1 MNNNLLIILIF
12 VFQSCSNGSKINTNV
27 ISSDDMVDILCQRHI
42 LLSQINTFQY
52 DGDFSNFHLDSLMSD
67 CYISMG
73 YSNEEF
79 NKSWDYYITDANDEL
94 LVIYDKVLLRLQLLE
109 EETRN

>member
-1 MNNNLLIILIF
+1 MSEACL
-12 VFQSCSNGSKINTNV
+12 V
-27 ISSDDMVDILCQRHI
+27 ITDKHL
-42 LLSQINTFQY
+42 QY

-79 NKSWDYYITDANDEL
+79 NKSWDYYTTDAKMS
-94 LVIYDKVLLRLQLLE
+94 Y
-109 EETRN
+109 

>member
-1 MNNNLLIILIF
+1 MNNNLLIILII
-12 VFQSCSNGSKINTNV
+12 VLQSCSNGSKINTNV

-79 NKSWDYYITDANDEL
+79 NKSWDYYTTDANDEL

>member
-1 MNNNLLIILIF
+1 
-12 VFQSCSNGSKINTNV
+12 
-27 ISSDDMVDILCQRHI
+27 MVDILCQRHI

-52 DGDFSNFHLDSLMSD
+52 NGDFSNFHFDSLMSD

-79 NKSWDYYITDANDEL
+79 NKSWDYYTTDANDEL

>member
-1 MNNNLLIILIF
+1 MNNNLLIILII
-12 VFQSCSNGSKINTNV
+12 VFQSCSNGSKINTNL

-42 LLSQINTFQY
+42 LLSKINTFQY

-79 NKSWDYYITDANDEL
+79 NKSWDYYTTDANDEL

>member
-1 MNNNLLIILIF
+1 MNNNLLIILII
-12 VFQSCSNGSKINTNV
+12 VLQSCSNGSKINTNV

-52 DGDFSNFHLDSLMSD
+52 NGDFSNFHFDSLMSD

-79 NKSWDYYITDANDEL
+79 NKSWDYYTTDANDEL

>member
-1 MNNNLLIILIF
+1 MNNNLLIILII
-12 VFQSCSNGSKINTNV
+12 VLQSCSNGSKINTNV

-52 DGDFSNFHLDSLMSD
+52 NGDFSNFHLDSLMSD

-79 NKSWDYYITDANDEL
+79 NKSWDYYTTDANDEL
-94 LVIYDKVLLRLQLLE
+94 LVIYDKVLLRLQVLE

>member
-1 MNNNLLIILIF
+1 MNNNLLIILII
-12 VFQSCSNGSKINTNV
+12 VLQSCSNGSKINTNV

-52 DGDFSNFHLDSLMSD
+52 NGDFSNFHFDSLMSD

-73 YSNEEF
+73 YSNEDF
-79 NKSWDYYITDANDEL
+79 NKSWDYYTTDANDEL
-94 LVIYDKVLLRLQLLE
+94 LVIYDKVLQRLQLLE

>member
-1 MNNNLLIILIF
+1 MLIILII
-12 VFQSCSNGSKINTNV
+12 VLQSCCNGSKINTNV

-52 DGDFSNFHLDSLMSD
+52 NGDFSNFHFDSLMSD

-79 NKSWDYYITDANDEL
+79 NKSWDYYTTDANDEL

>member
-79 NKSWDYYITDANDEL
+79 NKSWDYYTTDANDEL